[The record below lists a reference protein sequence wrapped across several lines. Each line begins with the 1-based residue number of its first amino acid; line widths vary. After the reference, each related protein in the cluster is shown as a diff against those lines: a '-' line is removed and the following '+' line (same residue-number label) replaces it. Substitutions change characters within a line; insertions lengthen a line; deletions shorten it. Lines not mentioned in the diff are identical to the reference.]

1 VFQIFAL
8 RGGELFSEVPGRQ
21 EIFEAVTA
29 RALAGG
35 YLIGTYSREQKVKSS
50 SAEEEDAGVRETPE
64 LFSAGT
70 A

>member
-8 RGGELFSEVPGRQ
+8 HGGEPFSEVPGRQ
-21 EIFEAVTA
+21 EVFEAVKA

-35 YLIGTYSREQKVKSS
+35 YLIGTYSREQKVKST
-50 SAEEEDAGVRETPE
+50 SAEKEVADEQDDLE
-64 LFSAGT
+64 LVLAGT